1 MKYPPKCLVGDSM
14 CMCVCVCMRA
24 YVCVCWGWEVECVSQ
39 GQSCLWCDLHIQAVS
54 LILRAQMT
62 ALLD

>member
-14 CMCVCVCMRA
+14 C
-24 YVCVCWGWEVECVSQ
+24 VCVCWGWEVECVSQ

-54 LILRAQMT
+54 LILRAQKT